1 MYVGVARIVLQIPG
15 ARSLKDRRS
24 VVKSYKDR
32 LKARLTVSV
41 AEVGD
46 VEAWQV
52 ATIGIA
58 VTSKDRARCEEALSQ
73 AASMARSLSEA
84 WLADLRTEILSFG
97 AGGERLARG
106 IESTESQGRKGA

>member
-1 MYVGVARIVLQIPG
+1 MYVGVAGLVLQIPG

-32 LKARLTVSV
+32 LKSRLSVSV

-52 ATIGIA
+52 ATLGVA
-58 VTSKDRARCEEALSQ
+58 VTSKDRSRCEEVLSQ

-84 WLADLRTEILSFG
+84 WLADLRTEVISFG
-97 AGGERLARG
+97 PGGDRIAEG
-106 IESTESQGRKGA
+106 IESL